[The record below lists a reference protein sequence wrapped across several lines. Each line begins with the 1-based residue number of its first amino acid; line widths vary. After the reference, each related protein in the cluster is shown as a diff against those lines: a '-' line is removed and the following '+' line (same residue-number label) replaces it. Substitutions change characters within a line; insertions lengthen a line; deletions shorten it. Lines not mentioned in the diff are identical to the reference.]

1 MRNINTGLA
10 FELTRVLFGFIF
22 VLLNSCVSHFWQA
35 DINGSNY
42 IELSEL
48 RDALKS
54 VGVDIPGY
62 QARDL
67 EQQFKKSDSNKDGKL
82 SLEEFEKV
90 GNFGLNELEVWMV
103 E

>member
-1 MRNINTGLA
+1 MCFL
-10 FELTRVLFGFIF
+10 
-22 VLLNSCVSHFWQA
+22 FWQA

-67 EQQFKKSDSNKDGKL
+67 EQQFKKSDTNKDGKL

-90 GNFGLNELEVWMV
+90 GNLTWMHSLEEGLIE
-103 E
+103 